1 MTRASNAIGQHK
13 TNRMHHRK
21 KAAMATS
28 LRNFESRG
36 AHLPEVSAFRK
47 RLRRGRLKS
56 SIHAVFAQSET
67 LCHRRRNLSIKP
79 HVRIVDLRMQ
89 DASQS
94 MNQCQGT
101 TFGQWQPYGKREERI
116 DGHGDV
122 HAAQ

>member
-1 MTRASNAIGQHK
+1 MTRASNAIGQHN

-28 LRNFESRG
+28 LRNFES
-36 AHLPEVSAFRK
+36 AHLPEVSAFSK

-56 SIHAVFAQSET
+56 FIHAVFAQSET

-101 TFGQWQPYGKREERI
+101 AFSQRQAYGK
-116 DGHGDV
+116 
-122 HAAQ
+122 